1 MKIISI
7 ILCGFWLTGCG
18 LRYRYD
24 VALKSVPDCAK
35 IVDVNNDFITYE
47 YRTNTYKM
55 YYDVDGK
62 IYKTEKIN

>member
-7 ILCGFWLTGCG
+7 LLCGLLLTGC

-35 IVDVNNDFITYE
+35 IVDVNNDFIIYVHQ
-47 YRTNTYKM
+47 TNTYKM
-55 YYDVDGK
+55 YYDVDGR